1 MCNLR
6 RHCVLGSR
14 IVFDRGTGIDIREI
28 ARGIMI
34 VCVVAEWNEEAR
46 QNKNVFSCS
55 PKKFTMSSYRVVY
68 LSGSGPTYILA

>member
-1 MCNLR
+1 MCKLR

-14 IVFDRGTGIDIREI
+14 MFFDRGAGIDIREI

-34 VCVVAEWNEEAR
+34 VCVAIKWNEEAR
-46 QNKNVFSCS
+46 QNKNVSRVRQRNSRCHHTASC
-55 PKKFTMSSYRVVY
+55 T